1 MKKRIVSLLLAA
13 AMLVLLAVPAF
24 AEDGHAYTYVALGDS
39 ITTGVGLKDTHFS
52 STAKSYDV
60 QENYHDY
67 SKDCYVARVADA
79 LGLDRDHAVNYGMP
93 AAMSSNILDL
103 VRTGSTA
110 SGSAYYD
117 LPTLRQEL
125 ADADLIT
132 LLIGSND
139 TVLQLMGAMGRA
151 TNGKATKLLIPLL
164 TGTMRELNLQ
174 NLRTLRKGLENLD
187 LTPEELKAALKLLD
201 SGMEEICD
209 QTRDQTVANVE
220 QILQELRA
228 LNPDAQIILVGYY
241 NPLPFL
247 PTYGRH
253 FRLLNRS
260 VKALAQQYGADYVS
274 IPYTSIANDGHP
286 TVCGHKY
293 IARQILKA
301 LAAYAG
307 SAIAKSNPMKT
318 GINATKLAIAAFIVP
333 FIFAYNPQML
343 FENVTSVFQ
352 VIQIV
357 ITALLGIF
365 AVAAGLEGYILRTM
379 HWPLRVLAVIGGLT
393 LLIPGTVSDL
403 IGLVIV
409 AGIIALQIVQN
420 KKAARETA

>member
-52 STAKSYDV
+52 ITAKSYDV

-110 SGSAYYD
+110 SGVAYYD

-164 TGTMRELNLQ
+164 TGTMREMNLQ

-201 SGMEEICD
+201 SGMEEIC
-209 QTRDQTVANVE
+209 DQTVANVE

-301 LAAYAG
+301 VR
-307 SAIAKSNPMKT
+307 K
-318 GINATKLAIAAFIVP
+318 
-333 FIFAYNPQML
+333 
-343 FENVTSVFQ
+343 
-352 VIQIV
+352 
-357 ITALLGIF
+357 
-365 AVAAGLEGYILRTM
+365 
-379 HWPLRVLAVIGGLT
+379 
-393 LLIPGTVSDL
+393 
-403 IGLVIV
+403 
-409 AGIIALQIVQN
+409 
-420 KKAARETA
+420 

>member
-1 MKKRIVSLLLAA
+1 MKKRLVSLLLAA

-24 AEDGHAYTYVALGDS
+24 AEDEHAYTYVALGDS

-103 VRTGSTA
+103 VKTGSTA

-174 NLRTLRKGLENLD
+174 TLRKGLENLD

-301 LAAYAG
+301 VR
-307 SAIAKSNPMKT
+307 K
-318 GINATKLAIAAFIVP
+318 
-333 FIFAYNPQML
+333 
-343 FENVTSVFQ
+343 
-352 VIQIV
+352 
-357 ITALLGIF
+357 
-365 AVAAGLEGYILRTM
+365 
-379 HWPLRVLAVIGGLT
+379 
-393 LLIPGTVSDL
+393 
-403 IGLVIV
+403 
-409 AGIIALQIVQN
+409 
-420 KKAARETA
+420 

>member
-1 MKKRIVSLLLAA
+1 MKKRLVSLLLALA
-13 AMLVLLAVPAF
+13 LLVLPVLPAF
-24 AEDGHAYTYVALGDS
+24 AAEEDSYTYVALGDS

-110 SGSAYYD
+110 SGVAYYD

-139 TVLQLMGAMGRA
+139 TVLQLMGAMGKA

-174 NLRTLRKGLENLD
+174 TLQTLRKGLENLD

-209 QTRDQTVANVE
+209 QTRGQTVANVE

-228 LNPDAQIILVGYY
+228 LNPDAQIILHSGGLLQSPALPAYLRQTLPPAE
-241 NPLPFL
+241 PLCQGPGPAVRRRL
-247 PTYGRH
+247 CIHPLYLHCQRRSPHGVRSQVHRSPDPEGRPQV
-253 FRLLNRS
+253 N
-260 VKALAQQYGADYVS
+260 VS
-274 IPYTSIANDGHP
+274 FFQGPACP
-286 TVCGHKY
+286 
-293 IARQILKA
+293 
-301 LAAYAG
+301 AG
-307 SAIAKSNPMKT
+307 SFCFP
-318 GINATKLAIAAFIVP
+318 AFISG
-333 FIFAYNPQML
+333 IQLQKLL
-343 FENVTSVFQ
+343 F
-352 VIQIV
+352 
-357 ITALLGIF
+357 
-365 AVAAGLEGYILRTM
+365 
-379 HWPLRVLAVIGGLT
+379 
-393 LLIPGTVSDL
+393 
-403 IGLVIV
+403 
-409 AGIIALQIVQN
+409 
-420 KKAARETA
+420 

>member
-60 QENYHDY
+60 QENYHGY

-110 SGSAYYD
+110 SGVAYYD

-174 NLRTLRKGLENLD
+174 TLKKGLENLD

-301 LAAYAG
+301 VR
-307 SAIAKSNPMKT
+307 K
-318 GINATKLAIAAFIVP
+318 
-333 FIFAYNPQML
+333 
-343 FENVTSVFQ
+343 
-352 VIQIV
+352 
-357 ITALLGIF
+357 
-365 AVAAGLEGYILRTM
+365 
-379 HWPLRVLAVIGGLT
+379 
-393 LLIPGTVSDL
+393 
-403 IGLVIV
+403 
-409 AGIIALQIVQN
+409 
-420 KKAARETA
+420 

>member
-24 AEDGHAYTYVALGDS
+24 AGDGHAYTYVALGDS
-39 ITTGVGLKDTHFS
+39 ITAGIGLPDAVYQKNGSF
-52 STAKSYDV
+52 YDV
-60 QENYHDY
+60 SGNYHGY
-67 SKDCYVARVADA
+67 SGDCYVAKVADA
-79 LGLDRDHAVNYGMP
+79 LGLDRDHAINYGMP
-93 AAMSSNILDL
+93 ALMSNNLLEL
-103 VRTGSTA
+103 VQTGATHSDNADYT
-110 SGSAYYD
+110 
-117 LPTLRQEL
+117 LPGLREEL
-125 ADADLIT
+125 QTADLIT
-132 LLIGSND
+132 VQIGSND
-139 TVLQLMGAMGRA
+139 VLMPLMGAVAAA
-151 TNGKATKLLIPLL
+151 TGGKAFKLLIPLL
-164 TGTMRELNLQ
+164 TGTMREMNLQ
-174 NLRTLRKGLENLD
+174 NLQTLRKGLENLD

-209 QTRDQTVANVE
+209 QTRGQTVANVE

-301 LAAYAG
+301 VR
-307 SAIAKSNPMKT
+307 K
-318 GINATKLAIAAFIVP
+318 
-333 FIFAYNPQML
+333 
-343 FENVTSVFQ
+343 
-352 VIQIV
+352 
-357 ITALLGIF
+357 
-365 AVAAGLEGYILRTM
+365 
-379 HWPLRVLAVIGGLT
+379 
-393 LLIPGTVSDL
+393 
-403 IGLVIV
+403 
-409 AGIIALQIVQN
+409 
-420 KKAARETA
+420 

>member
-110 SGSAYYD
+110 SGVAYYD

-139 TVLQLMGAMGRA
+139 TVMQLMGAMGRA

-174 NLRTLRKGLENLD
+174 TLKKGLENLD

-301 LAAYAG
+301 VR
-307 SAIAKSNPMKT
+307 K
-318 GINATKLAIAAFIVP
+318 
-333 FIFAYNPQML
+333 
-343 FENVTSVFQ
+343 
-352 VIQIV
+352 
-357 ITALLGIF
+357 
-365 AVAAGLEGYILRTM
+365 
-379 HWPLRVLAVIGGLT
+379 
-393 LLIPGTVSDL
+393 
-403 IGLVIV
+403 
-409 AGIIALQIVQN
+409 
-420 KKAARETA
+420 

>member
-52 STAKSYDV
+52 TTAKSYDV

-103 VRTGSTA
+103 IKTGSTA

-139 TVLQLMGAMGRA
+139 TVLQLMGA

-174 NLRTLRKGLENLD
+174 NLQTLRKGLENLD

-209 QTRDQTVANVE
+209 QTRGQTVANVE

-301 LAAYAG
+301 VR
-307 SAIAKSNPMKT
+307 K
-318 GINATKLAIAAFIVP
+318 
-333 FIFAYNPQML
+333 
-343 FENVTSVFQ
+343 
-352 VIQIV
+352 
-357 ITALLGIF
+357 
-365 AVAAGLEGYILRTM
+365 
-379 HWPLRVLAVIGGLT
+379 
-393 LLIPGTVSDL
+393 
-403 IGLVIV
+403 
-409 AGIIALQIVQN
+409 
-420 KKAARETA
+420 

>member
-1 MKKRIVSLLLAA
+1 MKKRLVSLLLAA

-52 STAKSYDV
+52 ITAKSYDV

-93 AAMSSNILDL
+93 ATMSSNILDL

-110 SGSAYYD
+110 SGVAYYD

-174 NLRTLRKGLENLD
+174 TLKKGLENLD

-209 QTRDQTVANVE
+209 QTRGQTVANVE

-301 LAAYAG
+301 VR
-307 SAIAKSNPMKT
+307 K
-318 GINATKLAIAAFIVP
+318 
-333 FIFAYNPQML
+333 
-343 FENVTSVFQ
+343 
-352 VIQIV
+352 
-357 ITALLGIF
+357 
-365 AVAAGLEGYILRTM
+365 
-379 HWPLRVLAVIGGLT
+379 
-393 LLIPGTVSDL
+393 
-403 IGLVIV
+403 
-409 AGIIALQIVQN
+409 
-420 KKAARETA
+420 

>member
-1 MKKRIVSLLLAA
+1 MKKRLASLLLAA

-110 SGSAYYD
+110 SGVAYYD

-139 TVLQLMGAMGRA
+139 TVLQLMGAMGKA

-164 TGTMRELNLQ
+164 TGTM
-174 NLRTLRKGLENLD
+174 
-187 LTPEELKAALKLLD
+187 
-201 SGMEEICD
+201 
-209 QTRDQTVANVE
+209 
-220 QILQELRA
+220 
-228 LNPDAQIILVGYY
+228 
-241 NPLPFL
+241 
-247 PTYGRH
+247 
-253 FRLLNRS
+253 
-260 VKALAQQYGADYVS
+260 
-274 IPYTSIANDGHP
+274 
-286 TVCGHKY
+286 
-293 IARQILKA
+293 
-301 LAAYAG
+301 
-307 SAIAKSNPMKT
+307 
-318 GINATKLAIAAFIVP
+318 
-333 FIFAYNPQML
+333 
-343 FENVTSVFQ
+343 
-352 VIQIV
+352 
-357 ITALLGIF
+357 
-365 AVAAGLEGYILRTM
+365 
-379 HWPLRVLAVIGGLT
+379 
-393 LLIPGTVSDL
+393 
-403 IGLVIV
+403 
-409 AGIIALQIVQN
+409 
-420 KKAARETA
+420 

>member
-1 MKKRIVSLLLAA
+1 MKKRIVSLLLALA
-13 AMLVLLAVPAF
+13 LLVLPVLPAF
-24 AEDGHAYTYVALGDS
+24 AAEEDPYTYVALGDS

-60 QENYHDY
+60 QENYHGY

-110 SGSAYYD
+110 SGVAYYD

-174 NLRTLRKGLENLD
+174 TLQTLKKGLENLD

-209 QTRDQTVANVE
+209 QTRDQDRGQRGTD
-220 QILQELRA
+220 
-228 LNPDAQIILVGYY
+228 P
-241 NPLPFL
+241 P
-247 PTYGRH
+247 
-253 FRLLNRS
+253 
-260 VKALAQQYGADYVS
+260 GAES
-274 IPYTSIANDGHP
+274 PEP
-286 TVCGHKY
+286 
-293 IARQILKA
+293 
-301 LAAYAG
+301 
-307 SAIAKSNPMKT
+307 
-318 GINATKLAIAAFIVP
+318 
-333 FIFAYNPQML
+333 
-343 FENVTSVFQ
+343 
-352 VIQIV
+352 
-357 ITALLGIF
+357 
-365 AVAAGLEGYILRTM
+365 
-379 HWPLRVLAVIGGLT
+379 
-393 LLIPGTVSDL
+393 
-403 IGLVIV
+403 
-409 AGIIALQIVQN
+409 
-420 KKAARETA
+420 

>member
-1 MKKRIVSLLLAA
+1 MKKRLVSLLLALA
-13 AMLVLLAVPAF
+13 LLVLPVLPAF
-24 AEDGHAYTYVALGDS
+24 AAEEDSYTYVALGDS

-110 SGSAYYD
+110 SGVAYYD

-139 TVLQLMGAMGRA
+139 TVLQLMGAMGKA
-151 TNGKATKLLIPLL
+151 TNGKATKLLIP
-164 TGTMRELNLQ
+164 
-174 NLRTLRKGLENLD
+174 
-187 LTPEELKAALKLLD
+187 
-201 SGMEEICD
+201 
-209 QTRDQTVANVE
+209 
-220 QILQELRA
+220 QELRA

-301 LAAYAG
+301 VR
-307 SAIAKSNPMKT
+307 K
-318 GINATKLAIAAFIVP
+318 
-333 FIFAYNPQML
+333 
-343 FENVTSVFQ
+343 
-352 VIQIV
+352 
-357 ITALLGIF
+357 
-365 AVAAGLEGYILRTM
+365 
-379 HWPLRVLAVIGGLT
+379 
-393 LLIPGTVSDL
+393 
-403 IGLVIV
+403 
-409 AGIIALQIVQN
+409 
-420 KKAARETA
+420 

>member
-110 SGSAYYD
+110 SGVAYYD

-174 NLRTLRKGLENLD
+174 TLKKGLENLD

-209 QTRDQTVANVE
+209 QTRGQTVANVE
-220 QILQELRA
+220 QILQELRT

-301 LAAYAG
+301 VR
-307 SAIAKSNPMKT
+307 K
-318 GINATKLAIAAFIVP
+318 
-333 FIFAYNPQML
+333 
-343 FENVTSVFQ
+343 
-352 VIQIV
+352 
-357 ITALLGIF
+357 
-365 AVAAGLEGYILRTM
+365 
-379 HWPLRVLAVIGGLT
+379 
-393 LLIPGTVSDL
+393 
-403 IGLVIV
+403 
-409 AGIIALQIVQN
+409 
-420 KKAARETA
+420 

>member
-1 MKKRIVSLLLAA
+1 MKKRLVSLLLALA
-13 AMLVLLAVPAF
+13 LLVLPVLPAF
-24 AEDGHAYTYVALGDS
+24 AAEEDSYTYVALGDS

-60 QENYHDY
+60 QENYHGY

-110 SGSAYYD
+110 SGVAYYD

-125 ADADLIT
+125 TDADLIT

-151 TNGKATKLLIPLL
+151 TKLLIPLL

-174 NLRTLRKGLENLD
+174 TLRKSLENLD

-301 LAAYAG
+301 VR
-307 SAIAKSNPMKT
+307 K
-318 GINATKLAIAAFIVP
+318 
-333 FIFAYNPQML
+333 
-343 FENVTSVFQ
+343 
-352 VIQIV
+352 
-357 ITALLGIF
+357 
-365 AVAAGLEGYILRTM
+365 
-379 HWPLRVLAVIGGLT
+379 
-393 LLIPGTVSDL
+393 
-403 IGLVIV
+403 
-409 AGIIALQIVQN
+409 
-420 KKAARETA
+420 

>member
-1 MKKRIVSLLLAA
+1 MKKRLVSLLLALA
-13 AMLVLLAVPAF
+13 LLVLPVLPAF
-24 AEDGHAYTYVALGDS
+24 AAEEDSYTYVALGDS

-110 SGSAYYD
+110 SGVAYYD

-174 NLRTLRKGLENLD
+174 TLQTLKKGLENLD

-209 QTRDQTVANVE
+209 QTRDQNRGQRGTDPPGAESPEPRCPDHSGGLLQSPALPAHLRQTLPPAEPLRQGPGPAVRRRLCIHPLYLHCQRRSPHGVRSQVHRSPDPEGRPQVNVSFF
-220 QILQELRA
+220 QGPA
-228 LNPDAQIILVGYY
+228 CP
-241 NPLPFL
+241 
-247 PTYGRH
+247 
-253 FRLLNRS
+253 
-260 VKALAQQYGADYVS
+260 
-274 IPYTSIANDGHP
+274 
-286 TVCGHKY
+286 
-293 IARQILKA
+293 
-301 LAAYAG
+301 AG
-307 SAIAKSNPMKT
+307 SFCFP
-318 GINATKLAIAAFIVP
+318 AFISG
-333 FIFAYNPQML
+333 IQLQKLL
-343 FENVTSVFQ
+343 F
-352 VIQIV
+352 
-357 ITALLGIF
+357 
-365 AVAAGLEGYILRTM
+365 
-379 HWPLRVLAVIGGLT
+379 
-393 LLIPGTVSDL
+393 
-403 IGLVIV
+403 
-409 AGIIALQIVQN
+409 
-420 KKAARETA
+420 

>member
-1 MKKRIVSLLLAA
+1 M
-13 AMLVLLAVPAF
+13 
-24 AEDGHAYTYVALGDS
+24 
-39 ITTGVGLKDTHFS
+39 
-52 STAKSYDV
+52 
-60 QENYHDY
+60 
-67 SKDCYVARVADA
+67 ARVADA

-103 VRTGSTA
+103 VKTGSTA

-151 TNGKATKLLIPLL
+151 TKLLIPLL

-174 NLRTLRKGLENLD
+174 NLQTLRKGLENLD

-209 QTRDQTVANVE
+209 QTRGQTVANME

-301 LAAYAG
+301 VR
-307 SAIAKSNPMKT
+307 K
-318 GINATKLAIAAFIVP
+318 
-333 FIFAYNPQML
+333 
-343 FENVTSVFQ
+343 
-352 VIQIV
+352 
-357 ITALLGIF
+357 
-365 AVAAGLEGYILRTM
+365 
-379 HWPLRVLAVIGGLT
+379 
-393 LLIPGTVSDL
+393 
-403 IGLVIV
+403 
-409 AGIIALQIVQN
+409 
-420 KKAARETA
+420 